1 MDNNNTNLAYRIEIG
16 KNDHNS
22 CSDESYAVEYEIIN
36 LDELE
41 DEISKGLAEVDERL
55 DTVEA
60 KIDYLNDKI
69 YNLTNHADALDYSAA
84 VISGIIAGMIDSFF
98 VGEFSL
104 EQGRKWGTEK
114 VNGFVTKAAKVTGYK
129 GDDLGGAIKHLEK
142 YGAPSDPLMNVFGG
156 ATQHHLRDFAHHPT
170 PVGLFFSMLT
180 QFTEKAYGTNTAGS
194 FCWEN
199 IKDKTFIGSDLPHKI
214 LFGFIY
220 WLLHMASDMAGSSGS
235 IGRNSGGT
243 GLPGPLL
250 SLAKELSAL
259 PIFGKGNEE
268 NAQGLRLY
276 ISKLFNGTVLGK
288 RDANGKIIE
297 PLRFDLKTELGVI
310 QQIGKQ
316 AVPVIINE
324 VLVRGFY
331 FIRRLIEELRKKPS
345 SVDDIDWKKTL
356 PFKNRTIVRMLTI
369 STGTFTAVD
378 LADAAIRAVAT
389 AGATP
394 AALGK
399 FALRVNYV
407 GVGRFVVAVGT
418 DLNMGIKKQAAEKE
432 RIAAQSEQIMLL
444 DAKVYYKQAGM
455 WVAAKDAGQAIDKL
469 YEMVPRVAKFW
480 LDAATDIREKMNNIS
495 PEMIENAEKKNPGL
509 TNNLLSIL
517 ED

>member
-1 MDNNNTNLAYRIEIG
+1 MDINNSSLAYKIEVG
-16 KNDHNS
+16 
-22 CSDESYAVEYEIIN
+22 ESGNGSFGGEQYAIEYEIIN
-36 LDELE
+36 LDSLN

-69 YNLTNHADALDYSAA
+69 YNLTNHSDALDYSAA

-104 EQGRKWGTEK
+104 EQGREWGTEK

-156 ATQHHLRDFAHHPT
+156 AAQHHLRDFAHHPT

-194 FCWEN
+194 FC
-199 IKDKTFIGSDLPHKI
+199 IADITDKTFIGSDLPHKI

-220 WLLHMASDMAGSSGS
+220 WLLHMASDMAGSSGA

-276 ISKLFNGTVLGK
+276 ISKLFNGTALGK
-288 RDANGKIIE
+288 RDASGKIIE
-297 PLRFDLKTELGVI
+297 PLRFDLRAELGVI

-378 LADAAIRAVAT
+378 LADAAIRSVAT

-407 GVGRFVVAVGT
+407 GVGRFAVAVGT
-418 DLNMGIKKQAAEKE
+418 DISMGIKKQIAERERMAA
-432 RIAAQSEQIMLL
+432 RSEQLMLL

-455 WVAAKDAGQAIDKL
+455 WIAAKDAGQAIDKL
-469 YEMVPRVAKFW
+469 CEMAPRVAKFW
-480 LDAATDIREKMNNIS
+480 LDSAEDIREKMDNIT
-495 PEMIENAEKKNPGL
+495 PQMIENAEKKNPGL
-509 TNNLLSIL
+509 INDILSIL
-517 ED
+517 EN

>member
-1 MDNNNTNLAYRIEIG
+1 
-16 KNDHNS
+16 
-22 CSDESYAVEYEIIN
+22 
-36 LDELE
+36 
-41 DEISKGLAEVDERL
+41 
-55 DTVEA
+55 
-60 KIDYLNDKI
+60 
-69 YNLTNHADALDYSAA
+69 
-84 VISGIIAGMIDSFF
+84 
-98 VGEFSL
+98 
-104 EQGRKWGTEK
+104 
-114 VNGFVTKAAKVTGYK
+114 
-129 GDDLGGAIKHLEK
+129 
-142 YGAPSDPLMNVFGG
+142 
-156 ATQHHLRDFAHHPT
+156 
-170 PVGLFFSMLT
+170 
-180 QFTEKAYGTNTAGS
+180 
-194 FCWEN
+194 
-199 IKDKTFIGSDLPHKI
+199 
-214 LFGFIY
+214 
-220 WLLHMASDMAGSSGS
+220 MASDMAGSSGA

-243 GLPGPLL
+243 GLSGPLL

-276 ISKLFNGTVLGK
+276 ISRLFNGTALGK
-288 RDANGKIIE
+288 RDASGKLIE
-297 PLRFDLKTELGVI
+297 PLRFDLRAELGVI

-369 STGTFTAVD
+369 SMGTFTAVD
-378 LADAAIRAVAT
+378 LADAAIRSVAT

-418 DLNMGIKKQAAEKE
+418 DISMGIKKQSAERERMAA
-432 RIAAQSEQIMLL
+432 RSEQLMLL

-455 WVAAKDAGQAIDKL
+455 WIAAKDAGQAIDKL
-469 YEMVPRVAKFW
+469 CEMAPKVAKFW
-480 LDAATDIREKMNNIS
+480 LDSAKDIREKMDNIT
-495 PEMIENAEKKNPGL
+495 PQTIENAEKKNPGL
-509 TNNLLSIL
+509 INDILSIL